1 LEGGEKSDAAV
12 EKGRRREKRRRVAVD
27 GSRRGADAIVTEDTL
42 VGLIAVSSA

>member
-1 LEGGEKSDAAV
+1 LEGGEKRDAAV
-12 EKGRRREKRRRVAVD
+12 EKGGRRGKRRRVAVD